1 VPNATLYATIGDRRR
16 LERRIVAGLGGRL
29 MLLLL
34 FRHGEA
40 EEAGPGCPDAKRR
53 LTPQGE
59 AENRL
64 CLEAVLR
71 AGVRPDAI
79 VHSPLVRAAQTAQAA
94 AEVLE
99 PPEGLHEDER
109 LACGAELRDV
119 EETATQHA
127 VDTLM
132 LVGHNPDFSVIAG
145 ELIGGGAVA
154 LKTSGIAAIQLPV
167 VSAGAGELQWLIRPR
182 LFASP

>member
-1 VPNATLYATIGDRRR
+1 
-16 LERRIVAGLGGRL
+16 

-40 EEAGPGCPDAKRR
+40 EEPGPGRSDAKRR
-53 LTPQGE
+53 LTPEGE

-64 CLEAVLR
+64 CLEAVRR

-94 AEVLE
+94 RELLE
-99 PPEGLHEDER
+99 PPDGIHEDER

-119 EETATQHA
+119 EEIVRQYPG
-127 VDTLM
+127 DTLM
-132 LVGHNPDFSVIAG
+132 LVGHNPDLSVIAG
-145 ELIGGGAVA
+145 ELVGGAGVA
-154 LKTSGIAAIQLPV
+154 LKTSGIAAIRLPV
-167 VSAGAGELQWLIRPR
+167 AAAGVGQLQWLIKPK
-182 LFASP
+182 LFASS